1 MHVYKRAGL
10 SNYNCMHETNQLVI
24 MNEQENPLLSYFEE
38 HREILNYKSL
48 SCNGWIKAFP
58 LPGIRLFKDLEA
70 GAMEIE
76 SKDSSKYQIR
86 EWTEF
91 ETFIKSRIR
100 RIDEG
105 VLSCTPEIT
114 MADIKKHITSGI
126 TNVNCERDVHCV
138 FEKFVVDPVESILR
152 ICDKQT
158 RLNMKGKLAFNGTD
172 SNARLKPDITFELGK
187 LLLVGEVVPHW
198 RCQLD
203 AGLDEIM
210 ESKNEC
216 WFKKWCGNSKT
227 NEKSKLRNALAA
239 LERVYT
245 YMTMN
250 KTRFGIISSYQ
261 HTRLL
266 KIETGH
272 DGCDSFLVSRPIV
285 PTETKNYT
293 LIGALLV
300 TCLETAEYFRGS
312 PPALLPETEFTV
324 MDGNKLLG
332 ELQFD
337 TGSPRW
343 YVNNLGEV
351 VGHYI
356 SGIYKPAKTRRCCIP
371 FTKKSQTPEQVEV
384 MVNVCDTVNNT
395 QTNIGNI
402 EKEQKIYKRLKPLQG
417 ILIPKMYA
425 YGTIRGIC
433 RVLIIESYSEK
444 LTREQVMKDRKL
456 EAECRRLLQAL
467 HRLKICHGDLKISN
481 FVRMGQSNLN
491 DVRMIGFM
499 QAITQSDEDDIQFEQ
514 AEYSRLVSFPPKPLQ

>member
-1 MHVYKRAGL
+1 
-10 SNYNCMHETNQLVI
+10 
-24 MNEQENPLLSYFEE
+24 MNEQENPLLKYFEE

-70 GAMEIE
+70 GAMEVE
-76 SKDSSKYQIR
+76 CKVSTKCQIR

-105 VLSCTPEIT
+105 VLSCTPEVT

-126 TNVNCERDVHCV
+126 TNVNCEQDVQCV
-138 FEKFVVDPVESILR
+138 FEKFVVDPVESMLR

-158 RLNMKGKLAFNGTD
+158 RLNMKGKLTFNGSD
-172 SNARLKPDITFELGK
+172 SNARLKPDITFELGT

-203 AGLDEIM
+203 AELDELM

-216 WFKKWCGNSKT
+216 WFKKWCGNSNK

-239 LERVYT
+239 LERVHT

-250 KTRFGIISSYQ
+250 KTRFGIITSYQ
-261 HTRLL
+261 HTRFL

-272 DGCDSFLVSRPIV
+272 DGCDSFLISRPIV

-300 TCLETAEYFRGS
+300 TCLETADYFRGS
-312 PPALLPETEFTV
+312 PPALLPESEFTV
-324 MDGNKLLG
+324 MDGNKPLG
-332 ELQFD
+332 QLQLNSS
-337 TGSPRW
+337 SPTW

-356 SGIYKPAKTRRCCIP
+356 SGTYKPARKRCCVP
-371 FTKKSQTPEQVEV
+371 FFKQNQAPETVEV
-384 MVNVCDTVNNT
+384 MVNICDTVNNT
-395 QTNIGNI
+395 QTNISNV

-417 ILIPKMYA
+417 ILIPKMYG
-425 YGTIRGIC
+425 YGTIRDIA
-433 RVLIIESYSEK
+433 RVLIIESYAQK
-444 LTREQVMKDRKL
+444 LTKEQVLKDNKL

-467 HRLKICHGDLKISN
+467 HRLKICHGDLSIN
-481 FVRMGQSNLN
+481 TFVRMGKSNLN
-491 DVRMIGFM
+491 DVRMVNFM
-499 QAITQSDEDDIQFEQ
+499 QAITQADEDDIQFEQ
-514 AEYSRLVSFPPKPLQ
+514 AEYSRLVSFPPKTSLVG